1 MKKLLVVSLLFI
13 SLFSFSQKKGLS
25 VHLGC
30 YTHGDTL
37 SVEAVKK
44 TGGVNLFGEGSENYS
59 LKQWNLSVTFKNNK
73 SKIIKHNPKE
83 PNLLSPQMKD
93 LLLDKF
99 KAITRVV
106 IKDIVIGYYD
116 KIDNKN
122 SEMNLDS
129 VVFYLDTKATKWCDE
144 KTARAKDDLMLKFS
158 CFKDGDIATVKDIL
172 HFPTFS
178 IINFNPKVDVRI
190 ISFDFAVPK
199 MDARRNPKNID
210 SIFNNGIELNAESF
224 EMVKKLY
231 PDEEFVLNNIRVEFS
246 NRKTKTKEVS
256 VLNPVRIKIGRKSTV
271 PCGEAG
277 SDTLFVLEYS
287 GKLLTGKDRNQ
298 PLVGQKVFLKNA
310 KDTIVQIT
318 VTNSYGDFTFR
329 NLKADESYRISV
341 LAEDNPKLK
350 GQQLYLAKVD
360 GTIVKSF
367 ERNGNSFVYS
377 VLPAELFK
385 LAKEDEEDTELR
397 IRNFGKSD
405 DKELTVIEDVYY
417 APNSYEINDLS
428 IMQLDKIISAM
439 KQNQALKLSISSHTD
454 ANGDDSYNMGLSEK
468 RAKKVMEYLL
478 LKGIAA
484 ERMKA
489 KGYGETQIKNRC
501 KNGVDCSE
509 LEHEL
514 NRRTE
519 FKFTK

>member
-1 MKKLLVVSLLFI
+1 MKKLFVIGFLFL
-13 SLFSFSQKKGLS
+13 SVLSFSQKNELS
-25 VHLGC
+25 IHLGC
-30 YTHGDTL
+30 YSNGDSL
-37 SVEAVKK
+37 SVGAVKK
-44 TGGVNLFGEGSENYS
+44 TSGVNLFGDGSENYT
-59 LKQWNLSVTFKNNK
+59 LKQWNLAVTFKNNK
-73 SKIIKHNPKE
+73 TKLIKHNPKE
-83 PNLLSPQMKD
+83 PNVLSPQMKD
-93 LLLDKF
+93 ILLDKF
-99 KAITRVV
+99 KVITRVV

-122 SEMNLDS
+122 SEMNIDS
-129 VVFYLDTKATKWCDE
+129 VVFYLNVKATKWCDE
-144 KTARAKDDLMLKFS
+144 KTAHAKDDLMLKFS
-158 CFKDGDIATVKDIL
+158 CFKDGDVALVKDIL

-190 ISFDFAVPK
+190 ISFNFAVPK
-199 MDARRNPKNID
+199 MDVRRNPKGID
-210 SIFNNGIELNAESF
+210 SIFNEGIELNAQSF
-224 EMVKKLY
+224 EMAKRLLQ
-231 PDEEFVLNNIRVEFS
+231 DEEFVLNNIKVEFS
-246 NRKTKTKEVS
+246 NRKAKTKEVAI
-256 VLNPVRIKIGRKSTV
+256 LNPVRIKIGKKSSI

-287 GKLLTGKDRNQ
+287 GKLLTGKERNQ
-298 PLVGQKVFLKNA
+298 PLVGQKVVLKNS
-310 KDTIVQIT
+310 KDTVVQIT

-329 NLKADESYRISV
+329 NLKADESYKISV

-350 GQQLYLAKVD
+350 DGQLYLAKVD

-367 ERNGNSFVYS
+367 EKNGNSFSYS
-377 VLPAELFK
+377 VLPTELFL

-397 IRNFGKSD
+397 IRNFGKSA

-428 IMQLDKIISAM
+428 IVQLDKIISAM
-439 KQNQALKLSISSHTD
+439 KQNQALKLSIDSHTD

-478 LKGIAA
+478 FKGITA